1 MSRGA
6 LWEQPTRQSL
16 GEQGGRRR
24 SPGGRGAGGGMGFLA
39 CRDHS
44 LSVTPGPGSGTAAL
58 PGGHTLVPES
68 PHVAEPHRCQYTECV
83 LSLWQLRRAGCGHLA
98 LTTLRRVRGIC
109 RSLQLLQKRQ
119 GQQGRCPW
127 TRWSGGLRPAFSHLQ
142 DVGQLAGDSSPGAQS
157 QRPTSVPW
165 SSESQLGLWE

>member
-1 MSRGA
+1 MEGEGFSNRKWNVLSRGA

-83 LSLWQLRRAGCGHLA
+83 LSLWQLRRAGCGHLGSDHTA
-98 LTTLRRVRGIC
+98 EGSRDLPEPSAAAEEAGAAGPMPLDAVVWRPQTCVLT
-109 RSLQLLQKRQ
+109 
-119 GQQGRCPW
+119 
-127 TRWSGGLRPAFSHLQ
+127 
-142 DVGQLAGDSSPGAQS
+142 LAGCGPVG
-157 QRPTSVPW
+157 R
-165 SSESQLGLWE
+165 GL